1 MEAIYHIP
9 AMLRETIEGLAV
21 KPGGV
26 YVDVTF
32 GGGGHSRAILERL
45 TNPTPASKPHLYSFD
60 QDIEAYENVQRDDV
74 RCTKESRITSGTTDK
89 TINGGNNAA
98 ERDKEENKEGHL
110 YSFDQDIEAF
120 NNSQLT
126 IHNSQSEDGDEGFVN
141 NPRWTF
147 VHSNFRYLKNW
158 MDYYGVKEIDGLLAD
173 LGVSFHHFDCPERG
187 FSFRFS
193 ASLDMRMNQTAKR
206 TAADIIN
213 TYSEEDLAR
222 IFWLY
227 GEMKNGRGI
236 ARNICKARLQ
246 KPILR
251 TEELIEAAFKLKVES
266 LKLKEVEELRFHPR
280 PLPPHEGEGGRI
292 TSGTTDK
299 TINGGK
305 NAAEQ
310 DKERDSAEYRRE
322 QDKEKGA
329 GLKTREQNEE
339 DGNPPSMADTRELE
353 IPAQY
358 KKDLARL
365 FQALRIEVNDE
376 MGALREMLVAARDL
390 LKPGGRIAILTYH
403 SLEDRLVKNFLRSGN
418 LEGNIEKDFYGNAIT
433 PFDVIEKGRTASDDE
448 VERNPRSR
456 SAKLRV
462 GRKK

>member
-9 AMLRETIEGLAV
+9 AMLKETVEGLAI

-32 GGGGHSRAILERL
+32 GGGGHSRAILEHL
-45 TNPTPASKPHLYSFD
+45 SPTLSQGEGNNPTPGSSTDGHRQSDRAELFTPSREGGKLYSFD

-74 RCTKESRITSGTTDK
+74 QCTK
-89 TINGGNNAA
+89 
-98 ERDKEENKEGHL
+98 
-110 YSFDQDIEAF
+110 
-120 NNSQLT
+120 
-126 IHNSQSEDGDEGFVN
+126 DEGVFVN
-141 NPRWTF
+141 NPKWTF
-147 VHSNFRYLKNW
+147 VHSNFRYLRNW

-187 FSFRFS
+187 FSFRYS
-193 ASLDMRMNQTAKR
+193 APLDMRMNQTARR
-206 TAADIIN
+206 TAADIVN
-213 TYSEEDLAR
+213 SYSEEELAKL
-222 IFWLY
+222 FWLY
-227 GEMKNGRGI
+227 GEMKNGRAV
-236 ARNICKARLQ
+236 ARAIVKARAQ
-246 KPILR
+246 KTILR
-251 TEELIEAAFKLKVES
+251 TEELIEAAMGIKS
-266 LKLKEVEELRFHPR
+266 
-280 PLPPHEGEGGRI
+280 RI
-292 TSGTTDK
+292 TSGKMDEA
-299 TINGGK
+299 INGGK
-305 NAAEQ
+305 NAAE
-310 DKERDSAEYRRE
+310 E
-322 QDKEKGA
+322 DKEK
-329 GLKTREQNEE
+329 
-339 DGNPPSMADTRELE
+339 NPPILADSRELD

-418 LEGNIEKDFYGNAIT
+418 LEGTIEKDFYGNALT

-462 GRKK
+462 AERKAN

>member
-9 AMLRETIEGLAV
+9 AMLKETIEGLAI

-32 GGGGHSRAILERL
+32 GGGGHSRAILEEEIG
-45 TNPTPASKPHLYSFD
+45 HLYSFD
-60 QDIEAYENVQRDDV
+60 QDIEAYENA
-74 RCTKESRITSGTTDK
+74 KGSRIPSGTMDE
-89 TINGGNNAA
+89 TINGGKNAA
-98 ERDKEENKEGHL
+98 EENNERGAGEYRREQNNERDSAVFRREQNNEKGAAEYCREQDNEKGAAEYRREQNNEWDEE
-110 YSFDQDIEAF
+110 
-120 NNSQLT
+120 
-126 IHNSQSEDGDEGFVN
+126 
-141 NPRWTF
+141 RWTF

-193 ASLDMRMNQTAKR
+193 APLDMRMNQTAKR
-206 TAADIIN
+206 TAADIVN
-213 TYSEEDLAR
+213 SYSEEELAR

-236 ARNICKARLQ
+236 ARNICKARSQ

-251 TEELIEAAFKLKVES
+251 TEELI
-266 LKLKEVEELRFHPR
+266 
-280 PLPPHEGEGGRI
+280 
-292 TSGTTDK
+292 
-299 TINGGK
+299 
-305 NAAEQ
+305 NAALHIQ
-310 DKERDSAEYRRE
+310 I
-322 QDKEKGA
+322 
-329 GLKTREQNEE
+329 
-339 DGNPPSMADTRELE
+339 NPPCMADTKEMD

-403 SLEDRLVKNFLRSGN
+403 SLEDRLGKNFLRSGN
-418 LEGNIEKDFYGNAIT
+418 LEGTIEKDFYGNAIT
-433 PFDVIEKGRTASDDE
+433 PFDVIEKGRVASEDE

-462 GRKK
+462 AERKAKP

>member
-1 MEAIYHIP
+1 MEEIYHIP
-9 AMLRETIEGLAV
+9 AMLKETIDGLAI
-21 KPGGV
+21 KPNGV

-32 GGGGHSRAILERL
+32 GGGGHSRAILNHL
-45 TNPTPASKPHLYSFD
+45 TPTSKPHP
-60 QDIEAYENVQRDDV
+60 
-74 RCTKESRITSGTTDK
+74 TSPQGEEDK
-89 TINGGNNAA
+89 GA
-98 ERDKEENKEGHL
+98 GHL

-126 IHNSQSEDGDEGFVN
+126 SHNSQSEDGDEGFVN
-141 NPRWTF
+141 NPNWTF
-147 VHSNFRYLKNW
+147 VHSNFRYLRNW

-193 ASLDMRMNQTAKR
+193 APLDMRMNQTSKR
-206 TAADIIN
+206 TAADIVN
-213 TYSEEDLAR
+213 GYSEEELAK

-227 GEMKNGRGI
+227 GEMKNGKGI
-236 ARNICKARLQ
+236 AKNICKARSQ

-251 TEELIEAAFKLKVES
+251 TEELIKNLTPTLS
-266 LKLKEVEELRFHPR
+266 SR
-280 PLPPHEGEGGRI
+280 EGGI
-292 TSGTTDK
+292 H
-299 TINGGK
+299 ILENG
-305 NAAEQ
+305 
-310 DKERDSAEYRRE
+310 
-322 QDKEKGA
+322 
-329 GLKTREQNEE
+329 
-339 DGNPPSMADTRELE
+339 E
-353 IPAQY
+353 IEVPAQY

-376 MGALREMLVAARDL
+376 MGALREMLVAARDM

-418 LEGNIEKDFYGNAIT
+418 LEGTIEKDFYGNILT
-433 PFDVIEKGRTASDDE
+433 PFEIIEKGRTACAEE

-462 GRKK
+462 GRKITPPRESSTTVHWTLDRAELFTPQGREEENG